1 MARQLRQQLTAAAV
15 LAVVA
20 TAGCSTH
27 PSDRPPPAG
36 TTAQHLAG
44 PGYRVVRTLPHDPQA
59 FTEGLVIAGGMLF
72 ESTGQRGSGSSIR
85 RIDLATGEVAAQ
97 KDVHPGLFTEG
108 LAVLKGLLYQLTW
121 QDHVVLI
128 YDSALNRV
136 GERRYAHESW
146 GLASTGSR
154 LILSD
159 GTDRLAILDPG
170 TLAVTRTVHITDRGT
185 PVTGLNELERVGGDV
200 FANILGSPRIARIEL
215 DTGRVRAWLDLS
227 ALVRAVAATDED
239 AVLNG
244 IAVDPK
250 SGHLY
255 VTGKLWPTI
264 FEIELLPTSTRR

>member
-1 MARQLRQQLTAAAV
+1 MARQLRHQLTAAAV

-27 PSDRPPPAG
+27 PSDRPPAAG
-36 TTAQHLAG
+36 TTTQHLAG

-85 RIDLATGEVAAQ
+85 RIDLATGEVTAQ
-97 KDVHPGLFTEG
+97 KDIHPGLFTEG
-108 LAVLKGLLYQLTW
+108 LAVLEDLLYQLTW
-121 QDHVVLI
+121 QNQVVLI
-128 YDSALNRV
+128 YDSALNQV

-146 GLASTGSR
+146 GLTSTGSR
-154 LILSD
+154 LVLSD

-185 PVTGLNELERVGGDV
+185 PVTGLNELERVGGEV

-227 ALVRAVAATDED
+227 ALVRAVGATDED